1 MKEKYNIAI
10 IGVGLIG
17 GSLGLAIKNSKL
29 KANIIGFDKSKVLE
43 KANKIGAID
52 SGSTDIKEV
61 VKNADLIILALHLKL
76 NLRYLKIVS
85 ALAKNNSIIVDVGS
99 VKSNISSLSKKYLKA
114 KQIFIPAHPMAGS
127 EKQGV
132 ENANSKL
139 FQNTTFVI
147 CSDKNSNTDI
157 SKLLEIIKAIGA
169 NILFV
174 SAKKHDKIVASIS
187 HLPQLISVAL
197 MNSIPNDERNISYKM
212 AANGFKD
219 LTRIASSK
227 FTVWE
232 DILKENK
239 TEILKSISNFKNNL
253 SQIENDLKNN
263 NFKELQNKFKK
274 SNKERDKLF
283 F

>member
-10 IGVGLIG
+10 IGVGVIG

-157 SKLLEIIKAIGA
+157 SKLLEIIKAIEQT
-169 NILFV
+169 FFCF
-174 SAKKHDKIVASIS
+174 SKKHDKIVASIS

-212 AANGFKD
+212 PQ
-219 LTRIASSK
+219 
-227 FTVWE
+227 TV
-232 DILKENK
+232 LK
-239 TEILKSISNFKNNL
+239 I
-253 SQIENDLKNN
+253 
-263 NFKELQNKFKK
+263 
-274 SNKERDKLF
+274 
-283 F
+283 